1 MLQLRIASV
10 AWNANAKA
18 PEAATVF
25 LKRHLQS
32 FYTDAISQKE
42 NKESRA
48 EVFRKA
54 ASLIIIKNHKIF

>member
-25 LKRHLQS
+25 LKRHLHSTQMQLVRRK
-32 FYTDAISQKE
+32 TR
-42 NKESRA
+42 RA
-48 EVFRKA
+48 EQRFLEKPQ
-54 ASLIIIKNHKIF
+54 ASSS